1 MRYDTFALFYEHAE
15 DTEPRYS
22 VPMGIYHEL
31 HIGDL
36 RRKGFSK
43 DPDSTEGYLDYI
55 KETSPE
61 ELQEYTHDGYLSE
74 LMDVIYSGYDF
85 DRIVLQMLELE
96 AIDDEGTLPPWGI
109 MVNRTFVKFQY
120 TEPFSP
126 VVFIDGNPYDATEN
140 TRSFQVPLKRLKD
153 EFDVLTTVEV
163 IEKLK
168 PEEGM
173 DWEWEDFKHF
183 FESTEVDAATGSE
196 EDVKKYEEHL
206 ATIGSRLEDMGI
218 INHFN

>member
-1 MRYDTFALFYEHAE
+1 
-15 DTEPRYS
+15 
-22 VPMGIYHEL
+22 
-31 HIGDL
+31 
-36 RRKGFSK
+36 
-43 DPDSTEGYLDYI
+43 
-55 KETSPE
+55 
-61 ELQEYTHDGYLSE
+61 
-74 LMDVIYSGYDF
+74 
-85 DRIVLQMLELE
+85 
-96 AIDDEGTLPPWGI
+96 

-126 VVFIDGNPYDATEN
+126 VVFIDGNPYEATEN

-153 EFDVLTTVEV
+153 VFDVLTTIEV
-163 IEKLK
+163 IEKLN
-168 PEEGM
+168 PEGGM
-173 DWEWEDFKHF
+173 YWEWEDFKHF